1 MYRERMAL
9 SVVQSSCQGRFFS
22 ARTEHN
28 DWQLRVADG
37 ALTLRWEPTGG
48 PVTYLSLT
56 LEQAR
61 ELHDFLGEVLP
72 ILEKE
77 DT

>member
-1 MYRERMAL
+1 MAL
-9 SVVQSSCQGRFFS
+9 SVQSSCQGRFFS
-22 ARTEHN
+22 AKTEHN
-28 DWQLRVADG
+28 DWQLRKSAET
-37 ALTLRWEPTGG
+37 LTLRWAPDPG

-56 LEQAR
+56 TEQAR
-61 ELHDFLGEVLP
+61 ELCDFLGEVLP